1 MCKNMQGEMKYQWGF
16 TIDYKYEILE
26 VQSLVPIKL
35 KFSILFDLDKFV
47 MVLDRII
54 QIQIQGFS

>member
-16 TIDYKYEILE
+16 TIDYKYAILE

-35 KFSILFDLDKFV
+35 KFSILFDIDKFV
-47 MVLDRII
+47 MVLNSII

>member
-16 TIDYKYEILE
+16 TIDYKYAILE

-35 KFSILFDLDKFV
+35 KFSTKKQFKKLGIKKRL
-47 MVLDRII
+47 
-54 QIQIQGFS
+54 

>member
-16 TIDYKYEILE
+16 TIDYKYAILE

-35 KFSILFDLDKFV
+35 KFSILFD
-47 MVLDRII
+47 
-54 QIQIQGFS
+54 QIGRAHV

>member
-16 TIDYKYEILE
+16 TIDYKYAILE

-54 QIQIQGFS
+54 QIQGFS